1 MAGFQKQV
9 KNSLK
14 FRLSVALSVAI
25 LFTAVISCGLTFYF
39 ALDEAHELQDDT
51 LTQIASVIHYNPDIQ
66 SSVQPLDS
74 DNDSRVEVEF
84 ISANGSALQPRSFT
98 FQLTPPIREGFQ
110 DVISGGKPYRVLV
123 HRLSAMQLVAIGQQ
137 RDVRDEISFESA
149 LRTLIPSQSPV
160 ASIVA
165 GRDRSDP

>member
-66 SSVQPLDS
+66 SSVHHWIAIMIPAWRWSSSPQT
-74 DNDSRVEVEF
+74 
-84 ISANGSALQPRSFT
+84 A
-98 FQLTPPIREGFQ
+98 
-110 DVISGGKPYRVLV
+110 VLC
-123 HRLSAMQLVAIGQQ
+123 
-137 RDVRDEISFESA
+137 
-149 LRTLIPSQSPV
+149 SPV
-160 ASIVA
+160 ASLF
-165 GRDRSDP
+165 S